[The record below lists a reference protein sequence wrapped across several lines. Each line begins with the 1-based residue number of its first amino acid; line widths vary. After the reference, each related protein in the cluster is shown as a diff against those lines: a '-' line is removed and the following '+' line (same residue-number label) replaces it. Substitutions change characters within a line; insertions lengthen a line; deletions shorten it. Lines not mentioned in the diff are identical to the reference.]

1 MKKILS
7 FALILLLSV
16 GFLSTITSTAA
27 TVPSVYMRPVFNE
40 DKTMLT
46 VEVYTNGLR
55 WTEFDGGIQFDPAAM
70 TLISVTEGGK
80 IVSARAKA
88 NEKGFDILSASRDVA
103 QSNQAGYCNFIVVS
117 GWQGYN
123 VTSYAGSVVFFTF
136 AIKDLAKAKTGY
148 HLCINTLTD
157 VNGKALVSYSPFALS
172 SPVVYLSNEK
182 NPFLYGDVNMDG
194 KVSITDA
201 MLIMQYKADMINL
214 AEEYQKFTADV
225 SGDQNI
231 AVSDAMLIMQYLA
244 EILTK
249 FPVQG

>member
-1 MKKILS
+1 MKKVLS
-7 FALILLLSV
+7 FALVLLLSF
-16 GFLSTITSTAA
+16 GFLSTFTSTAA
-27 TVPSVYMRPVFNE
+27 TIPSVYMRPVYNE

-55 WTEFDGGIQFDPAAM
+55 WTEFDGGIQFDPTAM

-88 NEKGFDILSASRDVA
+88 NEKGFDILSSSRDVA
-103 QSNQAGYCNFIVVS
+103 QSNQVGYCNFIAVS
-117 GWQGYN
+117 GWQDYN

-157 VNGKALVSYSPFALS
+157 INGKAMVSYTPFALS

-182 NPFLYGDVNMDG
+182 NPFQYGDLTGNGVDMY
-194 KVSITDA
+194 DA
-201 MLIMQYKADMINL
+201 LLVMQYLVDL
-214 AEEYQKFTADV
+214 VELEEYQRFAASTSGGTEV
-225 SGDQNI
+225 SMY
-231 AVSDAMLIMQYLA
+231 DALLIMQYLVDMI
-244 EILTK
+244 EV
-249 FPVQG
+249 FPVEG